1 MPSLAGGWEQV
12 FQLWGEETRWLDVG
26 RALAVECLVI
36 RLCPL
41 GVFFP
46 LSWLVFGTILVFFL
60 LSKGCVYNLRKEK
73 CKVV

>member
-12 FQLWGEETRWLDVG
+12 FRLWGEETRWLDVG

-41 GVFFP
+41 GVFSP
-46 LSWLVFGTILVFFL
+46 PVLVGIWHHISVLSALKRMCI
-60 LSKGCVYNLRKEK
+60 
-73 CKVV
+73 